1 MKKNI
6 SRREWIN
13 KSATVIGGSF
23 LGSMIGFS
31 PLKGAPLLK
40 EPVRM
45 MYNENPYGP
54 SDIAKR
60 AMRRAFSESNLYTMR
75 AALSEFKNLIAEL
88 NNVKP
93 ENVAIGFGSR
103 EILNKAAIMNGID
116 GGELISPTLTF
127 EAINQFASKT
137 MKTNVVRVP
146 MTKEIGIDLKT
157 TGQMVN
163 SKTNMVYL
171 CNPNN
176 PTGVIM
182 NPKELEVFCKET
194 SKKSIVFVDEAYHEY
209 VMDKQYRSM
218 VSLVNEGYDVL
229 ISRTASK
236 VHGLAGLRV
245 GYAISTPKIIKR
257 LNSYMNGSLNVVGLR
272 GAIASYKDK
281 RFQKF
286 SIEKNNEGRTIVTD
300 YLDKKGIE
308 YLDSQTNF
316 IFIKTGIDI
325 KKFQPA
331 MEKHKVLVG
340 RPFPPYTDWCRLS
353 IAKPEEMESFN
364 KGFNKEL
371 VLNKI

>member
-54 SDIAKR
+54 SDVAKR

-182 NPKELEVFCKET
+182 NPRELEVFCKET
-194 SKKSIVFVDEAYHEY
+194 SKKSIVFVDVGTVYLTTPA
-209 VMDKQYRSM
+209 
-218 VSLVNEGYDVL
+218 VS
-229 ISRTASK
+229 
-236 VHGLAGLRV
+236 
-245 GYAISTPKIIKR
+245 
-257 LNSYMNGSLNVVGLR
+257 
-272 GAIASYKDK
+272 
-281 RFQKF
+281 
-286 SIEKNNEGRTIVTD
+286 
-300 YLDKKGIE
+300 
-308 YLDSQTNF
+308 
-316 IFIKTGIDI
+316 
-325 KKFQPA
+325 
-331 MEKHKVLVG
+331 VLV
-340 RPFPPYTDWCRLS
+340 S
-353 IAKPEEMESFN
+353 
-364 KGFNKEL
+364 
-371 VLNKI
+371 VL

>member
-75 AALSEFKNLIAEL
+75 AALSEFKALIAEL

-103 EILNKAAIMNGID
+103 EILNKVAIMNGID

-176 PTGVIM
+176 PTGVVM
-182 NPKELEVFCKET
+182 NHKELEVFCKET

-371 VLNKI
+371 G

>member
-31 PLKGAPLLK
+31 PLKGTTLLK

-54 SDIAKR
+54 SDVAKR
-60 AMRRAFSESNLYTMR
+60 AMQKAFSESNLYTMR

-103 EILNKAAIMNGID
+103 EILNKAAIMNGIE

-163 SKTNMVYL
+163 SKTNLMTHV
-171 CNPNN
+171 
-176 PTGVIM
+176 
-182 NPKELEVFCKET
+182 E
-194 SKKSIVFVDEAYHEY
+194 D
-209 VMDKQYRSM
+209 
-218 VSLVNEGYDVL
+218 
-229 ISRTASK
+229 
-236 VHGLAGLRV
+236 
-245 GYAISTPKIIKR
+245 
-257 LNSYMNGSLNVVGLR
+257 
-272 GAIASYKDK
+272 
-281 RFQKF
+281 
-286 SIEKNNEGRTIVTD
+286 
-300 YLDKKGIE
+300 
-308 YLDSQTNF
+308 
-316 IFIKTGIDI
+316 
-325 KKFQPA
+325 
-331 MEKHKVLVG
+331 
-340 RPFPPYTDWCRLS
+340 
-353 IAKPEEMESFN
+353 
-364 KGFNKEL
+364 
-371 VLNKI
+371 

>member
-1 MKKNI
+1 
-6 SRREWIN
+6 
-13 KSATVIGGSF
+13 
-23 LGSMIGFS
+23 
-31 PLKGAPLLK
+31 
-40 EPVRM
+40 
-45 MYNENPYGP
+45 
-54 SDIAKR
+54 
-60 AMRRAFSESNLYTMR
+60 
-75 AALSEFKNLIAEL
+75 
-88 NNVKP
+88 
-93 ENVAIGFGSR
+93 
-103 EILNKAAIMNGID
+103 
-116 GGELISPTLTF
+116 
-127 EAINQFASKT
+127 
-137 MKTNVVRVP
+137 
-146 MTKEIGIDLKT
+146 
-157 TGQMVN
+157 
-163 SKTNMVYL
+163 
-171 CNPNN
+171 
-176 PTGVIM
+176 
-182 NPKELEVFCKET
+182 
-194 SKKSIVFVDEAYHEY
+194 
-209 VMDKQYRSM
+209 MDKQYRSM
-218 VSLVNEGYDVL
+218 VSLVNEGCDVL

-316 IFIKTGIDI
+316 IFINTGIDI

-371 VLNKI
+371 G

>member
-1 MKKNI
+1 
-6 SRREWIN
+6 
-13 KSATVIGGSF
+13 
-23 LGSMIGFS
+23 
-31 PLKGAPLLK
+31 
-40 EPVRM
+40 
-45 MYNENPYGP
+45 
-54 SDIAKR
+54 
-60 AMRRAFSESNLYTMR
+60 
-75 AALSEFKNLIAEL
+75 
-88 NNVKP
+88 
-93 ENVAIGFGSR
+93 
-103 EILNKAAIMNGID
+103 
-116 GGELISPTLTF
+116 
-127 EAINQFASKT
+127 

-316 IFIKTGIDI
+316 IFINTGIDI

-371 VLNKI
+371 G